1 MIRPKGTWASRVV
14 VAALVLAFTAVSASA
29 YTIVMRDGR
38 RVSIPDEFTVTN
50 STVTYEVG
58 SGIQISIQLASVNVA
73 ATERANGEAPGAFL
87 ARANTQPQP
96 AAPSAPSQGR
106 SKADRSI
113 TNADLEGFR
122 RARLASERAYEQR
135 RKQLGLP
142 SREQQRLDMAA
153 VEARTQAQ
161 LRNMRGQ
168 DQAGESYWRERAGAL
183 RTEVAVNDAQIE
195 FVRARLSEIPET
207 NSPFDTNSPFGYPTA
222 NGPFGYPGSNYPVW
236 NPFPGNR
243 RSNRVYNSRFPRGH
257 WPVFIPPA
265 QNDRSE
271 ERATLT
277 NQLNDLLMQRAA
289 LGVRWKELEEEAR
302 RAGAYPGWL
311 RP

>member
-1 MIRPKGTWASRVV
+1 V

-29 YTIVMRDGR
+29 YTIVLRVGR
-38 RVSIPDEFTVTN
+38 RVSIPDEFTVTS

-87 ARANTQPQP
+87 SRAN
-96 AAPSAPSQGR
+96 AAPPQTSAPNASGQGR
-106 SKADRSI
+106 TKADRSI
-113 TNADLEGFR
+113 TNADLEGYR
-122 RARLASERAYEQR
+122 RARVASEKAYEQR

-142 SREQQRLDMAA
+142 SLEQQRRDLAA
-153 VEARTQAQ
+153 VEARAYAQ
-161 LRNMRGQ
+161 LRNTRGQ
-168 DQAGESYWRERAGAL
+168 AEAGEAYWRERASAL
-183 RTEVAVNDAQIE
+183 RTDIAVNDAQIE
-195 FVRARLSEIPET
+195 FVRQRLNEIPET
-207 NSPFDTNSPFGYPTA
+207 NSLGVFDSTSPFGFPTV
-222 NGPFGYPGSNYPVW
+222 NGPFGLPGSNFPVW

-243 RSNRVYNSRFPRGH
+243 RQNRVFNRRFPRTGP
-257 WPVFIPPA
+257 WPVFIPPL
-265 QNDRSE
+265 QNDRSV
-271 ERATLT
+271 ERETLT